1 MRHIER
7 GRDRQREKQAPCGE
21 PDMGLH
27 PRTPGSQP
35 QPKAD
40 AQLLNHPGT
49 HDSEV
54 LTDVCYTL
62 QTENTFLAFIHKK
75 KPQQILQTPIT
86 QHAIPT
92 IFSVHVR
99 ISNCHSNRGLGWGS
113 VSAVPGK
120 INSFT
125 GSSLE
130 LMMPGSSL
138 LQSILVYTY
147 GCESH
152 T

>member
-1 MRHIER
+1 
-7 GRDRQREKQAPCGE
+7 
-21 PDMGLH
+21 MGLH
-27 PRTPGSQP
+27 PRTPGITTT
-35 QPKAD
+35 
-40 AQLLNHPGT
+40 AQGRCSTTEPPRRPWFR
-49 HDSEV
+49 S

-75 KPQQILQTPIT
+75 TLTNSPNPHT
-86 QHAIPT
+86 QHTIPT
-92 IFSVHVR
+92 VFSVHVR

-152 T
+152 TWMPPVMVSQRGENIIVNYCSWV